1 MHGFIVNLTKHFCLD
16 FKWITSSAVIGTPSS
31 SNNCWN
37 VSTGGNNSMSIEWE
51 KPANIP
57 RFLLTAK
64 LVKYLTNQEQR
75 LQHHIQCLPNQR
87 HKPGGEKITLKEKS
101 TKKWDFFVSGFFWIE
116 TLTAPRYTGTFL
128 KSCPSIAKY
137 LWNSSNA
144 KYLWNPSKC
153 KSWFLS

>member
-37 VSTGGNNSMSIEWE
+37 VSTGGNNSMSIKWE
-51 KPANIP
+51 KLANIP
-57 RFLLTAK
+57 SFLLQVK

-75 LQHHIQCLPNQR
+75 LQHHKQCQPNRR
-87 HKPGGEKITLKEKS
+87 HKPGWKKLILKLKS
-101 TKKWDFFVSGFFWIE
+101 TKKWDFFVSGIFCIE

-137 LWNSSNA
+137 LWN
-144 KYLWNPSKC
+144 PSKC